1 MEEQLV
7 FVYGTLKEGHPN
19 NSLMHDSKLIGR
31 AITIGKYA
39 MYQYGIPYVSKSSE
53 TSNISGEV
61 YSVDEVS
68 LHNLDI
74 LEHHPEWYVREKV
87 PVRVIDREGEI
98 KTVEAWLY
106 FNENIPL
113 KAKLIETGIYGH
125 KKSSRLN
132 ALLF

>member
-1 MEEQLV
+1 MKEQLV

-19 NSLMHDSKLIGR
+19 NVLMHDSKLIGR
-31 AITIGKYA
+31 AITIDKYA
-39 MYQYGIPYVSKSSE
+39 MYQYGIPFVSKSSE

-61 YSVDEVS
+61 YSVDKTS
-68 LHNLDI
+68 LYDLDI
-74 LEHHPEWYVREKV
+74 LERHPEWYVREEV
-87 PVRVIDREGEI
+87 PVKVIDREGEI